1 MQTVGNKEKMTHRR
15 GENITM
21 KRRFTVIAA
30 MGITAALLAGCG
42 SKGQDGAANESGS
55 AQGTAQESTVA
66 AGGSEAEAS
75 DDREEMTYM
84 SSDGFQV
91 RYNAGSVESMEVDE
105 HTVQFVYTGESA
117 GSNLV
122 KISYIADKQP
132 EEVLYDLT
140 STWGDQESIYRSEGF
155 LPGTDDKWGY
165 WRMLNVESG
174 EAAMSENAIAGEY
187 NGGVIL
193 FESLFHMSGNDE
205 IDMPVS
211 DVLSGIVDSITYD
224 SFAPQT
230 MYSYYPG
237 AYAAEGG
244 TLTLSDDHSGVLSIQ
259 DDVDVLWGSNY
270 IMAADGGFKYE
281 FVIEGDTLYLDY
293 DGSQMEFTKQ

>member
-1 MQTVGNKEKMTHRR
+1 
-15 GENITM
+15 
-21 KRRFTVIAA
+21 
-30 MGITAALLAGCG
+30 
-42 SKGQDGAANESGS
+42 
-55 AQGTAQESTVA
+55 
-66 AGGSEAEAS
+66 
-75 DDREEMTYM
+75 
-84 SSDGFQV
+84 
-91 RYNAGSVESMEVDE
+91 MEVDE

-122 KISYIADKQP
+122 TISYIADKQP

-165 WRMLNVESG
+165 RRMLNVESG

-211 DVLSGIVDSITYD
+211 DVLSEIVDSITYD

-237 AYAAEGG
+237 TYAAEGG
-244 TLTLSDDHSGVLSIQ
+244 TLTLNDDHSGVLSIQ
-259 DDVDVLWGSNY
+259 ADVAVLWGSNY
-270 IMAADGGFKYE
+270 ILAADGSFKYE
-281 FVIEGDTLYLDY
+281 FVIEGDALYLDY
-293 DGSQMEFTKQ
+293 DGTQMEFTKQ